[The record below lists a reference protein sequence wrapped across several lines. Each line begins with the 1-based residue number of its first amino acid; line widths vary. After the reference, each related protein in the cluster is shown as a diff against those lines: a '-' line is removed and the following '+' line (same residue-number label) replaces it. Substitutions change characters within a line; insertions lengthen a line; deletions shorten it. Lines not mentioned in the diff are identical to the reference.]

1 VLNYARPSTLVFFVQ
16 GLFFWEVMKHMRV
29 KSILN
34 NSALIAFSE
43 KSEECVLIG
52 KGIAFN
58 KRPGDPVDETKA
70 EKVFNSR
77 HARTEELI
85 ELLEDVPEK
94 VFEMTNTIIRY
105 ANRKLGKDLDSG
117 IYVTLLDHIHSAI
130 ERTAEGIELD
140 FGMLT
145 EVRMLYPKE
154 YNIACW
160 ALDYINATMDI
171 DIPIDE
177 SGFIVIHIIANETPN
192 MDTGS
197 TKKILRITKDIT
209 DTIMSYYQV
218 KMDTSSITYTRFVT
232 HAKYLALRYIK
243 HEQIEQNED
252 SIFTL
257 NPEAIEKT
265 KDAIQVLN
273 QKLKEKYG
281 QSLSEY
287 EKLYLTIHI
296 CRLLNIK

>member
-1 VLNYARPSTLVFFVQ
+1 
-16 GLFFWEVMKHMRV
+16 MRV

-43 KSEECVLIG
+43 KGEECVLIG

-58 KRPGDPVDETKA
+58 KHSGDLVDETRA
-70 EKVFNSR
+70 EKIFNS
-77 HARTEELI
+77 HHTRTEELI

-94 VFEMTNTIIRY
+94 VFEITNTIIRY
-105 ANRKLGKDLDSG
+105 ANRKLGKELNSG

-130 ERTAEGIELD
+130 ERTDEGIQLD

-154 YNIACW
+154 YDIACW
-160 ALDYINATMDI
+160 ALDYINAAMDT

-177 SGFIVIHIIANETPN
+177 SGFIVIHIIVNESDN
-192 MDTGS
+192 MDTGL

-209 DTIMSYYQV
+209 DSIGSYYQLQ
-218 KMDTSSITYTRFVT
+218 MDTSSITYTRFVT
-232 HAKYLALRYIK
+232 HAKYLALRYVK
-243 HEQIEQNED
+243 HEQIDQNED

-257 NPEAIEKT
+257 NPEAKEKT
-265 KDAIQVLN
+265 KDIIDILN

-281 QSLSEY
+281 QFLSEY